1 MKGCL
6 GCLVVA
12 VGMIVVLHVGSCI
25 FTVGEIELSRLKT
38 WHNKRMAEKAE
49 KEARE
54 KARKV
59 EAERAAADKRKEME
73 AAAKL
78 KREEELKKAQMKK
91 RQESKDE
98 KIRTFALQELPRV
111 WRVYQDL
118 GSEVVV
124 VSNRISDLRK
134 TLLTF
139 GKIPDHDDDFNQIC
153 AMCEEMMVAHAS
165 LRRRLEDAYI
175 AKCKFEATPGRR
187 DYEEQHRRALENGI
201 KDAAV
206 IAEKFKEIRM
216 NK

>member
-25 FTVGEIELSRLKT
+25 FTVGEMEFSRLKT

-49 KEARE
+49 KEARK
-54 KARKV
+54 KARNVK
-59 EAERAAADKRKEME
+59 AARAAEIKRKEIE
-73 AAAKL
+73 AAEKL
-78 KREEELKKAQMKK
+78 KREEELKKAQLKK

-111 WRVYQDL
+111 WSLYQDL

-124 VSNRISDLRK
+124 LSNRISDLHK
-134 TLLTF
+134 TLVTF
-139 GKIPDHDDDFNQIC
+139 GKMPDQDADFNQIC
-153 AMCEEMMVAHAS
+153 AMREEMMVAHTS

-175 AKCKFEATPGRR
+175 AKCKYEATPGRR

-206 IAEKFKEIRM
+206 IAERFKEMRL